1 MSRSP
6 KRPNHNS
13 LSILQKQNEN
23 IAITFMRPPNVPRRK
38 GVVRTTVP
46 RGYSTDYGA
55 FSHNATQRDS
65 RRTPARRSEL
75 RASSELG
82 SCSAIRRLPLRRSG
96 GPTASSGGP
105 ASGSIPPASLLIGHL
120 APGVET
126 VELLGRGW
134 DVARGCELCE
144 RGHWEGHAPPPQGG
158 RYPGVRGGGRRSRRA
173 VAARLTLTLSLT

>member
-1 MSRSP
+1 MKNSVCPSSLVDQNKP
-6 KRPNHNS
+6 KPT
-13 LSILQKQNEN
+13 LQQNEN
-23 IAITFMRPPNVPRRK
+23 IANIHETSQRPK
-38 GVVRTTVP
+38 AQG
-46 RGYSTDYGA
+46 GSTDYTVPLLPQR
-55 FSHNATQRDS
+55 HNATLA
-65 RRTPARRSEL
+65 ARRHAGRSYEL
-75 RASSELG
+75 VR
-82 SCSAIRRLPLRRSG
+82 SCSAIRRLRRSG

-144 RGHWEGHAPPPQGG
+144 RGRWEGHAPPPQGG

-173 VAARLTLTLSLT
+173 VAARLTLTLSLTLP

>member
-1 MSRSP
+1 MCLRSP
-6 KRPNHNS
+6 TAQKPT
-13 LSILQKQNEN
+13 LQQNEN
-23 IAITFMRPPNVPRRK
+23 IANIHETSQRPK
-38 GVVRTTVP
+38 AQGGSIRTTDQLLP
-46 RGYSTDYGA
+46 QD
-55 FSHNATQRDS
+55 HNATLA
-65 RRTPARRSEL
+65 ARRHAGRSYEL
-75 RASSELG
+75 VR
-82 SCSAIRRLPLRRSG
+82 SCSAIRRLRRSG

-120 APGVET
+120 ALGVET

-173 VAARLTLTLSLT
+173 VAARLTLTLSLTLP